1 METSTIVRN
10 AGLVLTNPYL
20 KMLFERLGFLEN
32 DVIKPSDQ
40 EKAVLYLNY
49 LAYGSIS
56 NAPGS
61 TSLNKVLCGLKLETP
76 IPTSVDLPKEDRQL
90 MDGLLTAM
98 ISHWNAIGGSSPEG
112 FRGNWFVRDGQL
124 TEEEERW
131 SLVVD
136 KRPYDILLNRAP
148 FSFSHIHFPWMD
160 KPLHVTWM

>member
-1 METSTIVRN
+1 METATIVRN

-32 DVIKPSDQ
+32 DVIKPSNQDQ
-40 EKAVLYLNY
+40 AVLYLNY

-56 NAPGS
+56 NTSNSP
-61 TSLNKVLCGLKLETP
+61 SLNKVLCGLKLETP
-76 IPTSVDLPKEDRQL
+76 IPTSVDLPEEDQHL
-90 MDGLLTAM
+90 MDGM
-98 ISHWNAIGGSSPEG
+98 IKAIIGHWEAIGDSSPED

-131 SLVVD
+131 SLVVE
-136 KRPYDILLNRAP
+136 KRSYDILLNRCP
-148 FSFSHIHFPWMD
+148 YSFSRIHFPWMD